1 MVDYKWAVIKARKT
15 SGGSAGNWWMVERN
29 LSEGQAKKLMTMLN
43 SEPEVNTKWT
53 YRTLNMDGI
62 KDLSVVA

>member
-1 MVDYKWAVIKARKT
+1 MVNNKWAVIKARKT

-29 LSEGQAKKLMTMLN
+29 LSEGQAKKMMCTLN
-43 SEPEVNTKWT
+43 SDPDVNTKWT

-62 KDLSVVA
+62 KDLADVA